1 MHGKAHQLRPHIS
14 EGRLSPDESESAK
27 KGQRERGG
35 GENPTLQTKRNNRQQ
50 VYNAGNA
57 KTAADSTRRK
67 KQRIHLMYKNKRKVE
82 RKKRGGTGAS
92 LKERGMTLSN

>member
-1 MHGKAHQLRPHIS
+1 M
-14 EGRLSPDESESAK
+14 
-27 KGQRERGG
+27 
-35 GENPTLQTKRNNRQQ
+35 LQTKRNNRQQ

-82 RKKRGGTGAS
+82 RKKVRGGGS
-92 LKERGMTLSN
+92 FV

>member
-1 MHGKAHQLRPHIS
+1 MHGKAHKLRPHIS
-14 EGRLSPDESESAK
+14 EGRLGSDE
-27 KGQRERGG
+27 REKRAPGEGG
-35 GENPTLQTKRNNRQQ
+35 GANPMLQTKRNNRQQ

-82 RKKRGGTGAS
+82 RKK
-92 LKERGMTLSN
+92 